1 MSYWR
6 FVSNR
11 RVYLQVTVDQVVEK
25 NFHSRPL
32 LRCSSVSFMVFCSGS
47 VGPSVSHRL
56 SVEIVSLHILVLI
69 EVALLA
75 QEQIIIFRM
84 QSQVRSNFLRL
95 F

>member
-1 MSYWR
+1 
-6 FVSNR
+6 
-11 RVYLQVTVDQVVEK
+11 
-25 NFHSRPL
+25 
-32 LRCSSVSFMVFCSGS
+32 MVFCSGS